1 MPRKPITQLALIQEM
16 GSRLN
21 TPFGAVEYI
30 KIRRYDGKP
39 MTWREVW
46 EVFADAYPGCWA
58 IEVFPPQWYLVDDA
72 NIYHLFIVPEELGPS
87 DLNIHPWGHD
97 DLSPITHL

>member
-1 MPRKPITQLALIQEM
+1 MPRKPITQLALVQEM

-72 NIYHLFIVPEELGPS
+72 NIYHLFIVPELGAS
-87 DLNIHPWGHD
+87 DLNIHSWGHD
-97 DLSPITHL
+97 EFPPLTHL